1 MYNDKSYQLDKI
13 ELISFTQFNKCQDFK
28 MLLKILTLL
37 FVIIQKT
44 RQEKERLLKFKN
56 KLDALK
62 QKVKDKDRAIQQK
75 EKAAKKMVQLL

>member
-13 ELISFTQFNKCQDFK
+13 ELISFTQFNECQDFK

-75 EKAAKKMVQLL
+75 EEAAKKMVQLL

>member
-1 MYNDKSYQLDKI
+1 MQ
-13 ELISFTQFNKCQDFK
+13 
-28 MLLKILTLL
+28 LKILTVI

-62 QKVKDKDRAIQQK
+62 QQVKDKDRAIQQK

>member
-1 MYNDKSYQLDKI
+1 MYNVKSYQLDKI
-13 ELISFTQFNKCQDFK
+13 ELISFTQFNEFQDFK
-28 MLLKILTLL
+28 MLLKIVTLF
-37 FVIIQKT
+37 FVINQKT

>member
-13 ELISFTQFNKCQDFK
+13 ELISFTQFNECQDFK

>member
-1 MYNDKSYQLDKI
+1 MSRLKHII
-13 ELISFTQFNKCQDFK
+13 ENTY
-28 MLLKILTLL
+28 LL

>member
-13 ELISFTQFNKCQDFK
+13 ELISFTQFNECQDFK
-28 MLLKILTLL
+28 IFLKILTLL

>member
-13 ELISFTQFNKCQDFK
+13 ELISFTQFNECQDFK
-28 MLLKILTLL
+28 MLLKIPTLL

>member
-13 ELISFTQFNKCQDFK
+13 ELISFTQFNECQDFK
-28 MLLKILTLL
+28 FFLKILTLL

-62 QKVKDKDRAIQQK
+62 QKEKDKDRAIQRK